1 MFGKMLSVLHGMEEE
16 GSVCFTERR
25 TRLLEEKVSKS
36 ENIVLT
42 IKQYNFLHERFSF
55 DFEFPKWKDHFQ
67 FIVGKCIF
75 TKYQTEKRVNTI

>member
-55 DFEFPKWKDHFQ
+55 DFEFPKWK
-67 FIVGKCIF
+67 
-75 TKYQTEKRVNTI
+75 